1 MGILGGGVQLVFQ
14 ILTLFQTKKCH
25 FPHPFSDLAFRWKLC
40 HTVITYIRA
49 QAKISSNAFR
59 IHLFLV
65 LSYSFGI
72 ETINTST
79 KPYPI
84 PD

>member
-1 MGILGGGVQLVFQ
+1 MGILGGGVQLIFQ

-59 IHLFLV
+59 IRILLFFL
-65 LSYSFGI
+65 LI
-72 ETINTST
+72 WN
-79 KPYPI
+79 
-84 PD
+84 